1 MPTSSLAWAMLAT
14 ACLAPSKVNKME
26 CLNRIDPTI
35 KRDTKYIALVVV
47 ILTALMESVFLI
59 IGKWD
64 ITVLLGGLLGAGTAI
79 LNFFMM
85 GMSVQKAVEK
95 DKKDASGV
103 MKASHS
109 LRMVMLVVICAVAA
123 LLPGVF
129 NLIATMVPLL
139 FPSIG
144 AKLHGK
150 IMKSDA

>member
-1 MPTSSLAWAMLAT
+1 
-14 ACLAPSKVNKME
+14 ME
-26 CLNRIDPTI
+26 FLNQIDPTI
-35 KRDTKYIALVVV
+35 KRDTKYIALVVG
-47 ILTALMESVFLI
+47 ILTVLMESVFLI

-64 ITVLLGGLLGAGTAI
+64 VTVLLGGLLGACTAI

-85 GMSVQKAVEK
+85 GMSVQKAVAKGEK
-95 DKKDASGV
+95 EASGV

-129 NLIATMVPLL
+129 NLVATMVPLL